1 MDQVKKIKVVHS
13 LGYNPWYN
21 LALEEKMLNNIGR
34 GEVILYLWQNE
45 HTVVIGRNQ
54 NAWKECRCRKLED
67 EDGGYLARRLSGGGA
82 VFHDLGNLNFTF
94 IMDRELYDLDQQLEV
109 ILEAVKRTGI
119 DARFSGRNDLIADGR
134 KFSGNAFY
142 FTTQSAYHHGTILL
156 DTDFSHMLDY
166 LQVSEDKI
174 KSKGVDSVRSRVV
187 NLREL
192 KPELKLDTIKTYLK
206 ESFHQIYGPQLEIEE
221 EKYKPAN
228 RDDLKE
234 IYEKYSSWDWRY
246 GRSPDFDIELKNRF
260 DWGGIE
266 IGLTLQEGVIKDIN
280 IYSDAMD
287 VELIDDIKEIL
298 KGTFFRREDI
308 IEKAAKLR
316 EKESNFKYTDNVDY
330 SRNKIVNDLQQWFAE
345 KEI

>member
-1 MDQVKKIKVVHS
+1 
-13 LGYNPWYN
+13 
-21 LALEEKMLNNIGR
+21 
-34 GEVILYLWQNE
+34 
-45 HTVVIGRNQ
+45 
-54 NAWKECRCRKLED
+54 
-67 EDGGYLARRLSGGGA
+67 
-82 VFHDLGNLNFTF
+82 
-94 IMDRELYDLDQQLEV
+94 
-109 ILEAVKRTGI
+109 
-119 DARFSGRNDLIADGR
+119 
-134 KFSGNAFY
+134 
-142 FTTQSAYHHGTILL
+142 
-156 DTDFSHMLDY
+156 
-166 LQVSEDKI
+166 
-174 KSKGVDSVRSRVV
+174 
-187 NLREL
+187 
-192 KPELKLDTIKTYLK
+192 
-206 ESFHQIYGPQLEIEE
+206 IYGPQLEIEE